1 MGEILLDESQKVSAK
16 NNKAPE
22 LMDSEY
28 NADNLYKVDKMSLEE
43 TKEKLDWRKSAFEQ
57 EKKNPYEIE
66 NWNDMTRMH
75 NNEVNNIADE
85 LYHMTW
91 SIPPTSPKI

>member
-43 TKEKLDWRKSAFEQ
+43 TKEKLDWRKREFECKQ
-57 EKKNPYEIE
+57 KNSYGIEKL
-66 NWNDMTRMH
+66 NDMTRIQ
-75 NNEVNNIADE
+75 NNEVNKISEWNLLHDIIN
-85 LYHMTW
+85 L
-91 SIPPTSPKI
+91 PKIY

>member
-43 TKEKLDWRKSAFEQ
+43 TKEKLDWRKREFECKQ
-57 EKKNPYEIE
+57 KNSYGIEKL
-66 NWNDMTRMH
+66 NDMTRIQ
-75 NNEVNNIADE
+75 NNEVNKIA
-85 LYHMTW
+85 
-91 SIPPTSPKI
+91 